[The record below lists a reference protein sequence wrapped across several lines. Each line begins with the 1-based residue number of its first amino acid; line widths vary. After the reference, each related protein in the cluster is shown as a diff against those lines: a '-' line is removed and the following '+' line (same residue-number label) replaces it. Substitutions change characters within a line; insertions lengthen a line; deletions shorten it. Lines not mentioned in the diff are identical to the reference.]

1 MKEKDICDIIIENV
15 IKEWHISVSNAKD
28 EKWEQPLYS
37 KKKIEKA
44 GKILVNKDS
53 SQEEINQ
60 ALVILNNWRSS
71 HAYPLKIITDKL
83 IRDNSHAIV
92 VQRLKRLDSIIGKVE
107 RFPQMSLY
115 KMQDLGGCRVI
126 LNSIE
131 QVYESV
137 SNYKSSHVLHVLK
150 KENDYIQSPK
160 TSGYRSYHMVYQ
172 FKSKSNDTYNKNML
186 IEIQL
191 RTQLQHLWATALETM
206 GIYTQTNLKSSIGD
220 ENVLRFFVLVSS
232 LFALKEGTPV
242 CPNTSDNSNEIISEL
257 KDINKKL
264 NIISTLRAIAVAAD
278 YIGGFPKEKKGY
290 HLLLLDFVEKKVKV
304 HSFSMNQIEAA
315 TKAYN
320 QIEIE
325 NFSNINAVLVSASTL
340 DNLKEAYPNY
350 FADMK
355 QFVNMMRKI
364 LKDT

>member
-186 IEIQL
+186 IEIQF
-191 RTQLQHLWATALETM
+191 RTKLQHLWATALETM

-242 CPNTSDNSNEIISEL
+242 CPNTSDNSDEIISEL
-257 KDINKKL
+257 KDIDKKL
-264 NIISTLRAIAVAAD
+264 NIISTLSAIAVATNH
-278 YIGGFPKEKKGY
+278 ISKIPKEKKGY
-290 HLLLLDFVEKKVKV
+290 HLLLLNFEEKEVKIA
-304 HSFSMNQIEAA
+304 SFPLKQIEAA
-315 TKAYN
+315 TNAYN
-320 QIEIE
+320 KIEEE
-325 NFSNINAVLVSASTL
+325 NLPNVNAVLVSASTF

-355 QFVNMMRKI
+355 QFVNMMKKM